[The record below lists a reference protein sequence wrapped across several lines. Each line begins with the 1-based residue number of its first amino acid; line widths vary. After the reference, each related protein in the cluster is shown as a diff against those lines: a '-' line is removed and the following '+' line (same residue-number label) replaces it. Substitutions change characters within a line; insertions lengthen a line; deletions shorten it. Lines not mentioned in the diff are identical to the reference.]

1 MRKHYLDNI
10 RWATVLLVLVY
21 HVFYLFNGVGV
32 LGGVGSFSEVQYQ
45 DAVLYFVYPW
55 FMVLLFL
62 IAGISSRYALE
73 HRSHKQFIKDR
84 TVKLLVPS
92 TLGLFVFQWM
102 VGYLNIK
109 LGGAWDMIPAFV
121 RYPVMVISGIGPLW
135 FIQMLWL
142 FSLLLVLIRK
152 IDAKDKFYTL
162 CGKCNLFVVLLLF
175 LPLWGAS
182 QILNMPVITTDRFGI
197 YFVAFLIGYFIFA
210 HDDIQDKV
218 HKIHLPMLIIAV
230 LTGIAYTVYYFGR
243 NYADD
248 ACLKSIFTSA
258 YLWAAI
264 LAILGCGK
272 AWFNK
277 TSKFAAYMT
286 KSSFGIYIVHYLVV
300 LAACYFLK
308 FYTALPVFTVYLI
321 AIFAVLII
329 SPALYELLKRIPIL
343 RYLILGLRGED
354 LKSSK
359 QILA

>member
-1 MRKHYLDNI
+1 MRKHYIDNI

-21 HVFYLFNGVGV
+21 HVFYLFNSVGV

-102 VGYLNIK
+102 VGYFNIK
-109 LGGAWDMIPAFV
+109 LGGAWNMIPTFI

-135 FIQMLWL
+135 FIQMLWM
-142 FSLLLVLIRK
+142 FSLLIVLIRK
-152 IDAKDKFYTL
+152 IDSKDKFYTL
-162 CGKCNLFVVLLLF
+162 CRKCNLFVILFLF

-182 QILNMPVITTDRFGI
+182 QILNMPVITTYRFGI
-197 YFVAFLIGYFIFA
+197 YFVAFLIGYFIFS
-210 HDDIQDKV
+210 HDEIQDKV
-218 HKIHLPMLIIAV
+218 QKIHLPMLIIAV
-230 LTGIAYTVYYFGR
+230 VMGISYTVYYFGQ

-248 ACLKSIFTSA
+248 ACLKSIFTNA
-258 YLWAAI
+258 YLWIAI

-272 AWFNK
+272 AWLNK

-300 LAACYFLK
+300 LASCHYLK
-308 FYTALPVFTVYLI
+308 LYSTLPVFAIYLI
-321 AIFAVLII
+321 AIFSVLAI
-329 SPALYELLKRIPIL
+329 SPVLYELLKRIPIL
-343 RYLILGLRGED
+343 RYLILGIQRER
-354 LKSSK
+354 
-359 QILA
+359 

>member
-1 MRKHYLDNI
+1 MRKYYIDNI

-32 LGGVGSFSEVQYQ
+32 LGGAGGFSKIQYQ

-92 TLGLFVFQWM
+92 ALGLFVFQWM
-102 VGYLNIK
+102 VGYFNIK
-109 LGGAWDMIPAFV
+109 LGGAWDMIPAFI
-121 RYPVMVISGIGPLW
+121 RYPVMAISGVGPLW
-135 FIQMLWL
+135 FIQMLWV
-142 FSLLLVLIRK
+142 FSLLLVVIRK
-152 IDAKDKFYTL
+152 IDSEDKFYML
-162 CGKCNLFVVLLLF
+162 CGKCNFFVILFLF

-182 QILNMPVITTDRFGI
+182 QILNMPVATTYRFGI
-197 YFVAFLIGYFIFA
+197 YFAAFLIGYFIFS
-210 HDDIQDKV
+210 HDRIQDEV
-218 HKIHLPMLIIAV
+218 QRIHLPMLMIAV
-230 LTGIAYTVYYFGR
+230 GMGIAYTAFYFGR
-243 NYADD
+243 NYADGS
-248 ACLKSIFTSA
+248 CLKSIFTNV
-258 YLWAAI
+258 YLWMAI

-272 AWFNK
+272 TWFNK

-300 LAACYFLK
+300 LSTCFFLK
-308 FYTALPVFTVYLI
+308 FYTALPVYAIYLI
-321 AIFAVLII
+321 AILSVLII

-343 RYLILGLRGED
+343 RYMVLGIQTE
-354 LKSSK
+354 KIK
-359 QILA
+359 EQ

>member
-1 MRKHYLDNI
+1 MRKYYIDNI

-32 LGGVGSFSEVQYQ
+32 LGGAGGFSKIQYQ

-102 VGYLNIK
+102 VGYFNIK
-109 LGGAWDMIPAFV
+109 LGGAWDMIPAFI
-121 RYPVMVISGIGPLW
+121 RYPVMAISGVGPLW
-135 FIQMLWL
+135 FIQMLWV
-142 FSLLLVLIRK
+142 FSLLLVVIRK
-152 IDAKDKFYTL
+152 IDSEDKFYML
-162 CGKCNLFVVLLLF
+162 CGKCNFFVILFLF

-182 QILNMPVITTDRFGI
+182 QILNMPVATTYRFGI
-197 YFVAFLIGYFIFA
+197 YFVAFLIGYFIFS
-210 HDDIQDKV
+210 HDRIQDEV
-218 HKIHLPMLIIAV
+218 QRIHLPMLMIAV
-230 LTGIAYTVYYFGR
+230 GMGISYTAFYFGR
-243 NYADD
+243 NYADGS
-248 ACLKSIFTSA
+248 CLKSIFTNV
-258 YLWAAI
+258 YLWMAI

-272 AWFNK
+272 TWFNK

-300 LAACYFLK
+300 LSTCYFLK
-308 FYTALPVFTVYLI
+308 FYTALPVYAIYLI
-321 AIFAVLII
+321 AILSVLII

-343 RYLILGLRGED
+343 RYMVLGIKTE
-354 LKSSK
+354 KIK
-359 QILA
+359 EQ

>member
-1 MRKHYLDNI
+1 MRKHYIDNI

-32 LGGVGSFSEVQYQ
+32 LGGAGGFSKIQYQ

-73 HRSHKQFIKDR
+73 HHSNKQFIKDR

-102 VGYLNIK
+102 VGYFNIK
-109 LGGAWDMIPAFV
+109 LGGAWDMIPTLI
-121 RYPVMVISGIGPLW
+121 RYPVMVISGVGPLW
-135 FIQMLWL
+135 FIQMLWV
-142 FSLLLVLIRK
+142 FSLLLVVIRK
-152 IDAKDKFYTL
+152 IDSEDKFYTL
-162 CGKCNLFVVLLLF
+162 CGKCNFFVILLLF
-175 LPLWGAS
+175 LPIWGAS
-182 QILNMPVITTDRFGI
+182 QILNMPVVTTYRFGI
-197 YFVAFLIGYFIFA
+197 YFVAFLIGYFIFS
-210 HDDIQDKV
+210 HDQIQDKV
-218 HKIHLPMLIIAV
+218 QRIHLPMLVIAV
-230 LTGIAYTVYYFGR
+230 GMGIAYTVFYFGR

-248 ACLKSIFTSA
+248 TCLKSIFTNA
-258 YLWAAI
+258 YLWMAI

-300 LAACYFLK
+300 LITCYFLK
-308 FYTALPVFTVYLI
+308 FYTALPVFAIYLI
-321 AIFAVLII
+321 AILSVLII

-343 RYLILGLRGED
+343 RYMVLGIKTEKI
-354 LKSSK
+354 KSSR
-359 QILA
+359 QIR

>member
-10 RWATVLLVLVY
+10 RWGDVLLVLVY

-32 LGGVGSFSEVQYQ
+32 LGGVGSFTKVQYQ

-73 HRSHKQFIKDR
+73 HRSHKQFIRDR

-102 VGYLNIK
+102 VGYFNIK
-109 LGGAWDMIPAFV
+109 LGGAWDTIPAFI
-121 RYPVMVISGIGPLW
+121 RYPVMVLSGTGPLW

-152 IDAKDKFYTL
+152 MDPKDKFYML
-162 CGKCNLFVVLLLF
+162 CGKCNLFVILFLF

-182 QILNMPVITTDRFGI
+182 QILNMPVVTAYRFGI
-197 YFVAFLIGYFIFA
+197 YFAAYLIGYFIFS
-210 HDDIQDKV
+210 HDEIQDKV
-218 HKIHLPMLIIAV
+218 QRIHLPMLIIAV
-230 LTGIAYTVYYFGR
+230 VTGIAYTVSYFGR
-243 NYADD
+243 NFTED
-248 ACLKSIFTSA
+248 ACLKSIFTNA
-258 YLWAAI
+258 YLWIAI

-286 KSSFGIYIVHYLVV
+286 KSSYGIYIVHYLVV
-300 LAACYFLK
+300 LVACYLLK
-308 FYTALPVFTVYLI
+308 SYTALPVFAIYLI
-321 AIFAVLII
+321 AICAVLIL

-343 RYLILGLRGED
+343 RYLILGIQKEKRKE
-354 LKSSK
+354 
-359 QILA
+359 Q

>member
-1 MRKHYLDNI
+1 MRKYYVDNI

-32 LGGVGSFSEVQYQ
+32 FGGVGSFSEVQYQ
-45 DAVLYFVYPW
+45 DAMLYFVYPW

-73 HRSHKQFIKDR
+73 RRSHKQFIKDR

-92 TLGLFVFQWM
+92 TLGLFVFQWI
-102 VGYLNIK
+102 VGYFNINF
-109 LGGAWDMIPAFV
+109 GGAWNTIPTFI

-135 FIQMLWL
+135 FIQMLWI

-152 IDAKDKFYTL
+152 IDSKDKFYIL
-162 CGKCNLFVVLLLF
+162 CGKCNLFAILLLF

-182 QILNMPVITTDRFGI
+182 QILNMPVITTYRFGI
-197 YFVAFLIGYFIFA
+197 YFVAFLIGYFIFS
-210 HDDIQDKV
+210 HDEIQDKV
-218 HKIHLPMLIIAV
+218 QKIHLPMLIIAV
-230 LTGIAYTVYYFGR
+230 VTGIAYTVYYFGQ

-248 ACLKSIFTSA
+248 ACLKSIFTNA
-258 YLWAAI
+258 YLWIAI

-272 AWFNK
+272 AWLNK

-300 LAACYFLK
+300 LAACHYLK
-308 FYTALPVFTVYLI
+308 LYSALPVFAIYLI
-321 AIFAVLII
+321 AILSVLVI
-329 SPALYELLKRIPIL
+329 SPVLYELLKRIPIL
-343 RYLILGLRGED
+343 GYLILGIQRER
-354 LKSSK
+354 
-359 QILA
+359 